1 MATLQPAVSGAS
13 SLLLTGA
20 TVIHNDPPR
29 VEQADIR
36 IRNGRIE
43 ALAATLE
50 PVEGEQVLDLSGQ
63 WVMPGMVCGHHHL
76 YSALAC
82 GMPFLPDAPVDFA
95 DMLAKVW
102 WRMDKAL
109 DRESVELCGLVGGI
123 GALKV
128 GVTTIVDHH
137 ASPSFIEGSLETLS
151 DALGQLGLRRVLCYE
166 VTDRGGPAEAQ
177 AGLDAHRELL
187 AAGPDGW
194 QAVMVGAHANFTLSD
209 ETLRACG
216 DLARDGGVGVH
227 IHVAEAVGDERLV
240 GEPLVAR
247 MERLG
252 ALTPGSLLAHCVHLS
267 AEEIQRIYD
276 AGAWTSHQAR
286 SNMNNGVGYA
296 PLRHFGPRSL
306 LGTDGIGADMFAEL
320 QAAYFRSQEGG
331 VGWFA
336 DRFLQAIHAGADFAG
351 DKLGVTIGRI
361 EPGAEADLV
370 VLDPVPGPPLLAE
383 NLANAYVFRFGS
395 GMVRHVM
402 TGGRWRLWDRDTV
415 GVDQAAVDARARRAA
430 MGLWRRM
437 LEQDRAAGL

>member
-1 MATLQPAVSGAS
+1 MPVLEPNISA

-20 TVIHNDPPR
+20 TVIHNDPPG

-36 IRNGRIE
+36 IRNGEIV
-43 ALAATLE
+43 ALAAELT
-50 PVEGEQVLDLSGQ
+50 PQDGEQVVDLAGK
-63 WVMPGMVCGHHHL
+63 WVMPGLVCGHHHL

-109 DRESVELCGLVGGI
+109 DRESVELCGLVGG
-123 GALKV
+123 ALALRV
-128 GVTTIVDHH
+128 GCTTIIDHH
-137 ASPSFIEGSLETLS
+137 ASPSYIVGSLETL
-151 DALGQLGLRRVLCYE
+151 DGALDQLGLRRVLCYE

-187 AAGPDGW
+187 AAGSDGW
-194 QAVMVGAHANFTLSD
+194 RAVMVGAHANFTLGD
-209 ETLRACG
+209 DTLRACG
-216 DLARDGGVGVH
+216 ELAREAGVGVH
-227 IHVAEAVGDERLV
+227 IHVGEAAGDERLV
-240 GEPLVAR
+240 GEPLIDR

-267 AEEIQRIYD
+267 PAEISRIYD

-296 PLRHFGPRSL
+296 PLQHFGPHSV
-306 LGTDGIGADMFAEL
+306 LGTDGIGADMFAEM
-320 QAAYFRSQEGG
+320 QAAYFRCQEGG

-336 DRFLQAIHAGADFAG
+336 DRFLQAVHAASDFAG

-361 EPGAEADLV
+361 EPGACADLV
-370 VLDPVPGPPLLAE
+370 VLDPLPGPPLLAE
-383 NLANAYVFRFGS
+383 NLANAYIFRFTS

-402 TGGRWRLWDRDTV
+402 TGGRGRLWDRDTV
-415 GVDQAAVDARARRAA
+415 GVDQAAMDARARRAA

-437 LEQDRAAGL
+437 LEADQAG

>member
-1 MATLQPAVSGAS
+1 MATLESNVSS
-13 SLLLTGA
+13 TQQLLLTGL

-36 IRNGRIE
+36 VRDGRIL
-43 ALAATLE
+43 ALAATLSPE
-50 PVEGEQVLDLSGQ
+50 PGEKIVDLSGK

-102 WRMDKAL
+102 WRMDQAL

-123 GALKV
+123 GALRV
-128 GVTTIVDHH
+128 GVTTIIDHH
-137 ASPSFIEGSLETLS
+137 ASPSYVVGSLESL
-151 DALGQLGLRRVLCYE
+151 DDGLGQLGLRRVLCYE
-166 VTDRGGPAEAQ
+166 VTDRGGPDEAQ
-177 AGLDAHRELL
+177 AGLDAHKALL

-194 QAVMVGAHANFTLSD
+194 RAVMVGAHANFTVNDDL
-209 ETLRACG
+209 LRACG
-216 DLARDGGVGVH
+216 DLARDAGVGVH
-227 IHVAEAVGDERLV
+227 IHVAEAAGDEKLV
-240 GEPLVAR
+240 GEPLIDR

-252 ALTPGSLLAHCVHLS
+252 ALVPGSLLAHCVHLS
-267 AEEIQRIYD
+267 PEEIQRIYD

-296 PLRHFGPRSL
+296 PLQHFGAQSV
-306 LGTDGIGADMFAEL
+306 LGTDGIGSDMIAEA
-320 QAAYFRSQEGG
+320 QVAYFRSQEGG

-336 DRFLQAIHAGADFAG
+336 DRFLQAMHAASDFAG

-361 EPGAEADLV
+361 EPGAAADLV
-370 VLDPVPGPPLLAE
+370 VLDPIPGPPLLAE
-383 NLANAYVFRFGS
+383 NLANAYIFRFTS

-402 TGGRWRLWDRDTV
+402 TGGEWRLWDRDTV
-415 GVDQAAVDARARRAA
+415 GVDQTAVDARARRAA
-430 MGLWRRM
+430 MALWRRM
-437 LEQDRAAGL
+437 LDNDRAG